1 MTASRRRILYIAGAV
16 LVALLVVVA
25 FLPDPVPVET
35 APVTRGPMDVTV
47 EDQGK
52 TRLVDRFTITAPAA
66 GRLQRIELREGAP
79 VKAGDVVARITPVP
93 LEPVRREELQAM
105 VDSAVASQR
114 EAAAAAERAEA
125 AWDLARTELRRVQE
139 LASGGVVSQSNVD
152 TARTQ
157 EETARRDL
165 AAARARVAAA
175 ASNAGAIRA
184 RLLGTEGA
192 TAGVTIEVRSPAD
205 GRILRVP
212 DRSSRV
218 VQPGAPIL
226 EVGNATRLEL
236 VVEVLSEDAVKVRPG
251 NRVIVE
257 EWGGGAPLQGTVRVI
272 EPSAFTK
279 FSALGIEE
287 QRVNV
292 IADVP
297 QPPPSLGDAYRIEAA
312 IVIWSDAA
320 ALKVPVSALGRTGE
334 AWSVFVVDGNR
345 ARHRTI
351 TIGQRNDREAQV
363 LSGLRDGEQVIVHP
377 GTAVTDGVRVETSGG

>member
-1 MTASRRRILYIAGAV
+1 
-16 LVALLVVVA
+16 
-25 FLPDPVPVET
+25 
-35 APVTRGPMDVTV
+35 
-47 EDQGK
+47 
-52 TRLVDRFTITAPAA
+52 
-66 GRLQRIELREGAP
+66 
-79 VKAGDVVARITPVP
+79 
-93 LEPVRREELQAM
+93 M

-114 EAAAAAERAEA
+114 EAAAAAARAES
-125 AWDLARTELRRVQE
+125 AWELARTELRRVQQ

-152 TARTQ
+152 AARTQ

-165 AAARARVAAA
+165 AAARARVAAT
-175 ASNAGAIRA
+175 ASNAGAARA
-184 RLLGTEGA
+184 RLLGSENVTP
-192 TAGVTIEVRSPAD
+192 GVTTEVRAPAD
-205 GRILRVP
+205 GKILRVP

-226 EVGNATRLEL
+226 EVGNANRLEL

-251 NRVIVE
+251 HRVLVE
-257 EWGGGAPLQGTVRVI
+257 EWGGAAPLEGKVRVV

-334 AWSVFVVDGNR
+334 AWSVFVVEGNR
-345 ARHRTI
+345 ARRRTV

-363 LSGLRDGEQVIVHP
+363 LSGLRDGEKVIVHP
-377 GTAVTDGVRVETSGG
+377 GTAVTDGVRVETGGK